1 MAMSGIMSADYYTV
15 VDRVDYDAKN
25 FINSSSRPKTSD
37 YLTDF
42 DADNNRSGTVDL
54 TVWADSDKESLIANL
69 QVPFSMAEDFNLD
82 NSKFDSKDENL
93 LKSAYDY
100 VTSKLASIYT
110 IKEV

>member
-1 MAMSGIMSADYYTV
+1 MAMSGIISEDYYTV
-15 VDRVDYDAKN
+15 VDRVDYDSKN
-25 FINSSSRPKTSD
+25 FINSSSRPKTTD

-42 DADNNRSGTVDL
+42 DTDNNRSGNVDL
-54 TVWADSDKESLIANL
+54 TVWADSDKEAVIANL

-82 NSKFDSKDENL
+82 NSKFDSKDVNL

-100 VTSKLASIYT
+100 VTSKLSVIYT